1 MLYNSLINER
11 KIIFAELK
19 RILVLHKRWAMRFTG
34 VSKNRKSFKSLMMLV
49 MVLCVIVP
57 MFVSATINYRLSL
70 RANIYQYDKMTTS
83 EILKVDGLIRTYFS
97 SILNTSNSYSKN
109 EILQN
114 LDDSITTYIDK
125 TANTSD
131 GKVKM
136 DIDKATGNEKKIW
149 NYFKQIVDNN
159 PDIFSLTVGVE
170 KNGGIIMYPESDRTP
185 GYDSRQRQW
194 YKTGKNSAV
203 DTSMTD
209 VYISSNGKKSIEM
222 VSRIYDKAGT
232 FTGVMTG
239 SVVLDTITDI
249 IEHENIGN
257 TGKIIVVD
265 KNGIIVSD
273 PIDKSRESK
282 NIEALG
288 IKQLNDI
295 NNISYENTIIVDGK
309 IFRPVKS
316 LSQDLGFTYI
326 GVMDESEVYGEV
338 NRNTVPVIV
347 LTVITVI
354 FSAILAMIFSK
365 KLTSP
370 ILEVS
375 HELELIGNGDFVYR
389 EFKNDSNEQ
398 TSEIHSM
405 MNSILSMKTKLS
417 DVIRNISEH
426 SQNTAATAQ
435 QLTATAQSTS
445 DSANEVEIAVN
456 NIAQGATSQ
465 AEDTQSA
472 AESINKSG
480 NELKKMLSIIKT
492 LENSVKL
499 IDDKKN
505 EGNTSI
511 KELIEATN
519 ESSKYV
525 QRISGII
532 MKTSNSAEEISKA
545 SEMIESISDR
555 TNLLALNAAIEA
567 ARAGEAGRGFSV
579 VAEEIRK
586 LAEQSAGFTE
596 EIRKVIEDLK
606 TKSDAAVSEIDV
618 VGEIVQRQIKKLEET
633 SSKFGEI
640 AKEVDNSKSIVRKLD
655 DSSKNIENENDN
667 VTKVVQNL
675 SAIAQENAATTQE
688 ASASV
693 DTQTQSISEISKA
706 SENLAQIAMDLQSEI
721 SKFVL

>member
-1 MLYNSLINER
+1 MNER
-11 KIIFAELK
+11 LFFAELK
-19 RILVLHKRWAMRFTG
+19 WISALHKRWAMRFTG
-34 VSKNRKSFKSLMMLV
+34 VSKNRKSFKSLMMFV

-136 DIDKATGNEKKIW
+136 DIDKATGHEKKIW

-282 NIEALG
+282 NIETLG

-295 NNISYENTIIVDGK
+295 NNISYEKNIIVDGK

-316 LSQDLGFTYI
+316 LSQDLDFTYI

-606 TKSDAAVSEIDV
+606 TKSDAAVSEMDV

-640 AKEVDNSKSIVRKLD
+640 AKAVDNSKSIVRKLD